1 MKKMK
6 KISALLIAMVMVLGM
21 STSVFAA
28 SITVTPPENAKGT
41 NTYTVYKVFDVT
53 SNGSAVAYK
62 LVGSDTLNNAM
73 KAAGFSE
80 ANGYVTLANAGE
92 ELTSAQIEAIK
103 GFVTGDD
110 IVGTITTTDTTAASL
125 NNLGEGYYY
134 VTTTTGSAVM
144 INTSTDTVSIND
156 KNTITVVDKV
166 AGSNFDKESKK
177 AIASVG
183 TDLPFTATITVGKGA
198 HDVVFSD
205 TMTGMT
211 FNASSLQIDGAA
223 VTDAVGTVTSTANG
237 FTVTFADAY
246 INARNTT
253 GTSTIVLTYTG
264 KVTAEALTVDAANN
278 TASVKTDNKN
288 ENTSEVDVFNA
299 KLTVTKYDGKN
310 TEATTTDDT
319 ALEGAGFKLKNAD
332 GQYYIKAADGSITW
346 GTEANATEVMANTGD
361 GKNVAVF
368 TGLGVGEYTLIES
381 TVPAGFN
388 KADDQ
393 TITVALSDV
402 TGESLTLEKTA
413 DVIDMAGST
422 LPSTGGIGTTIFYII
437 GAILVVGAGVVLV
450 TRRRMSAN
458 K

>member
-6 KISALLIAMVMVLGM
+6 KIFALLIAMVMVLGM

-53 SNGSAVAYK
+53 RNGSAVAYK

-166 AGSNFDKESKK
+166 AGSNFDQESKK

-198 HDVVFSD
+198 HDVVFTD

-223 VTDAVGTVTSTANG
+223 VTNTVATVESTTNG
-237 FTVTFADAY
+237 FTVKFTDAY

-253 GTSTIVLTYTG
+253 GESTIVLTYTG
-264 KVTAEALTVDAANN
+264 KVTDEALTVDVANN
-278 TASVKTDNKN
+278 TASVKTGDGNQ
-288 ENTSEVDVFNA
+288 NTSEVDVFNA

-310 TEATTTDDT
+310 TEATTDDT
-319 ALEGAGFKLKNAD
+319 ALEGAGFKLKNAE
-332 GQYYIKAADGSITW
+332 GQYYIKAADGSISW
-346 GTEANATEVMANTGD
+346 GAEAEATEVMANTGND
-361 GKNVAVF
+361 KNVAVF
-368 TGLGVGEYTLIES
+368 TGLGVGTYTLVES
-381 TVPAGFN
+381 TVPAGYN

-450 TRRRMSAN
+450 TRRRMNAN